1 MHAGTTAELVFDRAQ
16 ALESLGGD
24 EELLANV
31 ASLFVDEAVSYRQA
45 LIDALAAGDAATLQR
60 EAHTVKS
67 VLATFAYEAGRERAL
82 RLEQLAASGNLEAAK
97 AATDEVIAALQTL
110 SEVLRRRKQ
119 RPLAERSGLHSP
131 PFRVP
136 DYFSIAWMMFSAAE
150 IRLSRSAD
158 GGLSR
163 TSEQQAANSPSK
175 IVFSISS
182 ILMPSLRSS

>member
-1 MHAGTTAELVFDRAQ
+1 MHSGTTAELVFDRAQ

-110 SEVLRRRKQ
+110 SEVLKAR
-119 RPLAERSGLHSP
+119 ETE
-131 PFRVP
+131 
-136 DYFSIAWMMFSAAE
+136 AAC
-150 IRLSRSAD
+150 
-158 GGLSR
+158 
-163 TSEQQAANSPSK
+163 
-175 IVFSISS
+175 
-182 ILMPSLRSS
+182 

>member
-45 LIDALAAGDAATLQR
+45 LTLQR

-110 SEVLRRRKQ
+110 SEVLKA
-119 RPLAERSGLHSP
+119 PETE
-131 PFRVP
+131 
-136 DYFSIAWMMFSAAE
+136 AAC
-150 IRLSRSAD
+150 
-158 GGLSR
+158 
-163 TSEQQAANSPSK
+163 
-175 IVFSISS
+175 
-182 ILMPSLRSS
+182 

>member
-97 AATDEVIAALQTL
+97 AATDEVIARGRITH
-110 SEVLRRRKQ
+110 
-119 RPLAERSGLHSP
+119 AE
-131 PFRVP
+131 
-136 DYFSIAWMMFSAAE
+136 DQI
-150 IRLSRSAD
+150 RSAVSNNN
-158 GGLSR
+158 GAELS
-163 TSEQQAANSPSK
+163 TWPTQLPSPILNLLNSS
-175 IVFSISS
+175 V
-182 ILMPSLRSS
+182 